1 MAHNTKPQLTDA
13 FMRPIAQYYDPLA
26 DDYYA
31 AKNKVEIVRL
41 VNNKSFYEYLTGSGG
56 IDLGLTGQEKE
67 VWIYVVTNKGPTI
80 LAGDSLVGA
89 WADEGSVRRVQKYN
103 IFPVGD
109 IPDAVGHF
117 SDTHLESTPMPFLY
131 IPSGL
136 DFYINYGETP
146 QTFEEA
152 RKACLG
158 YRPGLRVSMYADFTS
173 EDDPV
178 IVSLWVVKIYD

>member
-31 AKNKVEIVRL
+31 AKNKVEIVQL
-41 VNNKSFYEYLTGSGG
+41 ANNKPFRSNLVVGG

-67 VWIYVVTNKGPTI
+67 VWICVATNKGPTT

-89 WADEGSVRRVQKYN
+89 WADDDSSVKISQKYN
-103 IFPVGD
+103 IFPLGD
-109 IPDAVGHF
+109 IPDAVGNF
-117 SDTHLESTPMPFLY
+117 SDTSLSSAPMPFLY

-158 YRPGLRVSMYADFTS
+158 YRPGLRVNMYANFTS
-173 EDDPV
+173 EDAPV
-178 IVSLWVVKIYD
+178 IANLWVVKIYD